1 MAKLIPADAVSGD
14 HTPET
19 QDTKEVVSLSD
30 AETPRPTS
38 TRGQVPL
45 SFKIISVA
53 LVAGIGFGSSW
64 SSGVTGAM
72 KSTLKKELKI
82 NNTQFALLE
91 SSEDFIKVLLILI
104 SGMITD
110 RIGGASAILYGNVI
124 YTIGSIFVAAATTVR
139 NYPLMIFGRV
149 VLAFGDVATQ
159 TAQYKIFSSW
169 FPPNN
174 GFASTLGFE
183 LAIGK
188 IGGFVGKSTANII
201 SKNLGDFSWVFWI
214 ALFMNIFT
222 NLITLAFFFFTK
234 YANKKF
240 ANIRDP
246 STGEELTEKN
256 KKFEVKKVLEM
267 PWVFWAVLAFSLL
280 ETSTALVFTQNATE
294 LAEHRFNTDSITA
307 GWYTSVLQY
316 AGFFVV
322 PLIGIF
328 IDLFG
333 NRISLMAF
341 CGIGV
346 FISMALVN
354 WANSTKGTAAAFGI
368 YAFAYSFGPTVIIDS
383 IRTSMWHQEVFGS
396 AYSMKI
402 MMNNSMNIIVN
413 LITGRIQDADNDSYD
428 RVVIVYVALAAG
440 SVVVSIGLIV
450 LSSISIDLR
459 RLQWTRKQRLRNGH
473 LIVERKERF
482 LGENGAK
489 NRKISLCCFG
499 ALCALSLGSWVAYIW
514 GAATGNNY

>member
-1 MAKLIPADAVSGD
+1 MARVKPTDAVAVD
-14 HTPET
+14 QTPGT
-19 QDTKEVVSLSD
+19 PDTKEAVSLSD
-30 AETPRPTS
+30 VESPPS
-38 TRGQVPL
+38 TRDQVPL
-45 SFKIISVA
+45 SYKILSVA

-64 SSGVTGAM
+64 SGGVTGAM

-82 NNTQFALLE
+82 NNIQFALLE
-91 SSEDFIKVLLILI
+91 SSDDFIKTVLILA
-104 SGMITD
+104 SGMVTD
-110 RIGGASAILYGNVI
+110 RIGGASAILYGNAI
-124 YTIGSIFVAAATTVR
+124 YTIGSILIAAATTIR
-139 NYPLMIFGRV
+139 NYRFMVFGRV

-159 TAQYKIFSSW
+159 VAQYKIFSSW

-188 IGGFVGKSTANII
+188 IGAFVGKSTANII

-214 ALFMNIFT
+214 SVFMNVFT
-222 NLITLAFFFFTK
+222 NLITLTFFFFTK
-234 YANKKF
+234 YANKRF
-240 ANIRDP
+240 TNITDP
-246 STGEELTEKN
+246 STGEKLTEKN
-256 KKFEVKKVLEM
+256 KKFEVKKVLEL

-280 ETSTALVFTQNATE
+280 ETSTAMVFTQNATE
-294 LAEHRFNTDSITA
+294 FAEHRFNTDSITA

-316 AGFFVV
+316 AGFFLV

-328 IDLFG
+328 VDLFG

-346 FISMALVN
+346 FIAMALVN
-354 WANSTKGTAAAFGI
+354 WANTTQGTAAAFGI
-368 YAFAYSFGPTVIIDS
+368 YAFAYTFGPTVIIDS

-396 AYSMKI
+396 AYALKI

-428 RVVIVYVALAAG
+428 RVVIVYVVLAAG
-440 SVVVSIGLIV
+440 SVVVSIGLVV
-450 LSSISIDLR
+450 LSTISVDLR
-459 RLQWTRKQRLRNGH
+459 RLQWTRKQRIMNGP

-482 LGENGAK
+482 LGENGPK
-489 NRKISLCCFG
+489 NRKISLFCFG
-499 ALCALSLGSWVAYIW
+499 ALCCLTVGGWIAYIW